1 MSLINVPN
9 IFCNTKCLQNKEMKE
24 LYDNYQDVK
33 LQLQNEVDN
42 SKNYYSL
49 APTNKFDTSA
59 ALLTN
64 LKKIKIADTFN
75 TSIDTI
81 ESQIELYKTNNA
93 GLNNDLELYSL
104 YYSKNNNLIADFD
117 DKKTI
122 TLTNDRNS
130 YYENESSTSKTYYNS
145 LLKYAYILS
154 LILFVL
160 FLYLVKTVLTTTA
173 IILLLILFIIYPFI
187 FYNIFKSL
195 HSYFLN

>member
-9 IFCNTKCLQNKEMKE
+9 IFCNTKCLKNKEMKE

-64 LKKIKIADTFN
+64 SKKIKIANTFN

-81 ESQIELYKTNNA
+81 ESQIEMYKTNYA

-104 YYSKNNNLIADFD
+104 YYSKNNNVMADFD

-145 LLKYAYILS
+145 LLKYAYILT

-160 FLYLVKTVLTTTA
+160 FLYLVKTVLTSTA

>member
-64 LKKIKIADTFN
+64 SKKIKIANTFN

-81 ESQIELYKTNNA
+81 ESQIEMYKTNYA

-104 YYSKNNNLIADFD
+104 YYSKNNNVMADFD

-145 LLKYAYILS
+145 LLKYAYILT

-160 FLYLVKTVLTTTA
+160 FLYLVKTVLTSTA